1 MVINFLG
8 DSITEGACA
17 DSSEHIYSAVC
28 CSILGAKE
36 GNYGLGGTRIARQ
49 KTNVNGNPDEDFIL
63 RARWMNPCDFLFVF
77 GGTNDFGHGDAPMG
91 EKGDSTSWTFYGA
104 LKCLIDY
111 LLDVKKL
118 RKEQIC
124 FILPTLRYNEDNP
137 HGDGAIYWLDK
148 LPLERYRKA
157 IIDVCSDY
165 GIETLRIQSLPVPT
179 TDKPSE
185 YYQDGLHPNT
195 KGHQLLGEELAAYLK
210 KKGF

>member
-17 DSSEHIYSAVC
+17 DSPEHIYSAVC

-91 EKGDSTSWTFYGA
+91 KKGDNTPWTFYGA
-104 LKCLIDY
+104 LKGLIDY

-118 RKEQIC
+118 KKEQIC
-124 FILPTLRYNEDNP
+124 FILPTLRYDESNP
-137 HGDGAIYWLDK
+137 HGDGAIYWMEK
-148 LPLERYRKA
+148 PTLEEYRKA
-157 IIDVCSDY
+157 IIDVCSAY
-165 GIETLRIQSLPVPT
+165 GIETYRIQSLPVPT
-179 TDKPSE
+179 TNQPSE

-195 KGHQLLGEELAAYLK
+195 KGHRLLGEELAAYLK